1 MARLRLLRGGT
12 RVDINPRKFRRRL
25 VSELVKNMRATT
37 VFVRDEVK
45 KKLNRSQPTRT
56 LRSGSI
62 IGLDPSRPGEP
73 PKKITS
79 QLQNS
84 ITTQVITTSRE
95 IIGKVGTP
103 LKKGFWL
110 EFGTS
115 KMKERPYLRPTIAE
129 NKRKIGKGIAKGVR
143 AL

>member
-1 MARLRLLRGGT
+1 MVRLLRGGT
-12 RVDINPRKFRRRL
+12 RVDINPKKFRRRL
-25 VSELVKNMRATT
+25 VSEIERNMRATT

-45 KKLNRSQPTRT
+45 KKLNRGQPTRT
-56 LRSGSI
+56 LPSGSI
-62 IGLDPSRPGEP
+62 IGLDPSKPGEP

-84 ITTQVITTSRE
+84 ITTRVTTTRRE
-95 IIGKVGTP
+95 IIGEVGTP

-110 EFGTS
+110 EFGTRQ
-115 KMKERPYLRPTIAE
+115 MAARPYLRPTIAE
-129 NKRKIGKGIAKGVR
+129 NKRKIGRGVVKGLR